1 MGKKA
6 KIRLL
11 QRAKDSP
18 GGWTRKRLDQL
29 YKAYGFEIDTDHKE
43 HDIAKHSRLPKNEK
57 GTLTRSSGLIHPDY
71 IRHAVKLIEKVLDL
85 EKGE

>member
-1 MGKKA
+1 MGAKSKA
-6 KIRLL
+6 RLL
-11 QRAKDSP
+11 QRAKDAP

-43 HDIAKHSRLPKNEK
+43 HDIARHRDLPKDMK

-71 IRHAVKLIEKVLDL
+71 IRHAVYLIEMLLNPK
-85 EKGE
+85 KGA